1 MVEEG
6 AKEAAPLSAAKG
18 ISRQPQSACLRSFSN
33 AVLKKIFVGYRNQ
46 FTIELFALLTRSQG
60 ILGRQVA
67 ASLPGVRTIGGFA
80 SATIV

>member
-1 MVEEG
+1 
-6 AKEAAPLSAAKG
+6 L
-18 ISRQPQSACLRSFSN
+18 N